1 MDCRRAFS
9 FMVTLITF
17 TLLLVSCKPHYQ
29 THLRVAS
36 NNWIGYSPLYLA
48 EEMEIFSPYLIKMV
62 EMPSASEVIHA
73 LRSGSIEVAALTLD
87 ESLTILEDEYELKI
101 LLVMDI
107 SDGSDVLLVKPT
119 INHLSELK
127 GKMIA
132 VEYNAVGALVLDH
145 ALAKGGIA
153 PHDVILQSCN
163 FDQHLECYDRYD
175 GIVTF
180 DPVKTKLMK
189 KGAKLLYSS
198 KEMPN
203 MILDV
208 LVTTQE
214 VIDKQPQ
221 QLQAL
226 LNGYF
231 KARHYLDNHTNEALH
246 LIERSLK
253 IPSDELTTAF
263 QGVKLPDFAHN
274 KQLLSGPE
282 PALLDTLEELQD
294 IMVER
299 KLLNQTLDTRH
310 FIYPTFLERVH
321 EAH

>member
-1 MDCRRAFS
+1 MAA
-9 FMVTLITF
+9 
-17 TLLLVSCKPHYQ
+17 LLFLLSSCKPHYQ

-48 EEMEIFSPYLIKMV
+48 EEMGEFSPYLIKMI

-87 ESLTILEDEYELKI
+87 ESLTILEDEYDLKVI
-101 LLVMDI
+101 LVMDI
-107 SDGSDVLLVKPT
+107 SDGSDVLLVKPPIT
-119 INHLSELK
+119 HLAELK
-127 GKMIA
+127 GKKIA
-132 VEYNAVGALVLDH
+132 VEYNAVGALVLDY
-145 ALAKGGIA
+145 ALAHGGMKA
-153 PHDVILQSCN
+153 NDVDLHSCN
-163 FDQHLECYDRYD
+163 FDQHLDCYDNYD

-198 KEMPN
+198 KDMPDV
-203 MILDV
+203 ILDV

-214 VIDKQPQ
+214 IIDKQPK

-231 KARHYLDNHTNEALH
+231 KARHYLDINTAEALG
-246 LIERSLK
+246 LIESSLK
-253 IPSDELTTAF
+253 IPSEELTTAF
-263 QGVKLPDFAHN
+263 QGVKLPDLSHN
-274 KQLLSGPE
+274 KQLLSGTT
-282 PALLDTLEELQD
+282 PALQGTLEELQT

-299 KLLNQTLDTRH
+299 KLLIQTLDTRH
-310 FIYPTFLERVH
+310 FIYPNFLERVH